1 MWKTIY
7 EKAVGA
13 KKDKENKTNF
23 ELSKNIT
30 LQKMDRVLELSET
43 EDIDMLNAF
52 SKVFLEDE
60 E

>member
-1 MWKTIY
+1 MR
-7 EKAVGA
+7 GA

-30 LQKMDRVLELSET
+30 LQKMDKVLELSET
-43 EDIDMLNAF
+43 EDMDMLNAF